1 MHTSQTALLDALN
14 RLGGRHDAPAT
25 SRDLVAAAPHDL
37 PLVAVGS
44 GERPTVTA
52 YNVAAFMARAAE
64 LEPEALAAL
73 ERLVTCGAL
82 PPGEDP
88 GAGTG
93 PALAWVSAQPKGVAR
108 QAVQWAVDHP
118 DHGLQ
123 AEAFAITR
131 HVLE

>member
-1 MHTSQTALLDALN
+1 MT
-14 RLGGRHDAPAT
+14 G
-25 SRDLVAAAPHDL
+25 
-37 PLVAVGS
+37 

-52 YNVAAFMARAAE
+52 HNVAAFMARAAE
-64 LEPEALAAL
+64 LEPQALAAI
-73 ERLVTCGAL
+73 ERLVTDGAL
-82 PPGEDP
+82 PAAEDP

-93 PALAWVSAQPKGVAR
+93 AGLAWVTEQPRGVAR

-123 AEAFAITR
+123 DEAFRVAR